1 MGQYI
6 SSRVEY
12 AVSFVAGGGLSYAQD
27 VRANAT
33 FSFPFGIAYQ
43 FDAKTA
49 AAQLLVADGIND
61 RIRAVDLKTG
71 SIISCC

>member
-1 MGQYI
+1 MGQFI
-6 SSRVEY
+6 SPRVNY
-12 AVSFVAGGGLSYAQD
+12 PVSFVAGGGLSYAQGAGAD
-27 VRANAT
+27 AT
-33 FSFPFGIAYQ
+33 IPLPFGIAYQ
-43 FDAKTA
+43 FDAKTG